1 MSSRVYVIAQFKA
14 KPNKEAELFEILKAL
29 EPDSYR
35 EQGCIQYTVTRQ
47 IDHPCITERN
57 DYSIVFNEIWQDA
70 AAWQAHGN
78 RAQIQGFFE
87 QQVQSADGLVADVIV
102 TAYTDEG
109 ENYDAPVY
117 G

>member
-1 MSSRVYVIAQFKA
+1 MSSRIYVIAQFKA
-14 KPNKEAELFEILKAL
+14 KAGKEAELFEVLKAL

-35 EQGCIQYTVTRQ
+35 EQGCIQYTLTRQ

-57 DYSIVFNEIWQDA
+57 EFSIVFNEIWQDA

-78 RAQIQGFFE
+78 RAQIKQFFE
-87 QQVQSADGLVADVIV
+87 EQVQNPEGLVDDVKV

-117 G
+117 E